1 MLTAECFTTIATVER
16 KGEPVRYKGH
26 SSVLVGAATIFE
38 TWTEACPTK
47 EEAAKQ
53 LVEALMTHLG
63 LTREAAERVV
73 NRHVEGWSTTV
84 LELHFGMRW

>member
-1 MLTAECFTTIATVER
+1 MLAAECFTTIATVER
-16 KGEPVRYKGH
+16 KGKPVRYKGH
-26 SSVLVGAATIFE
+26 SSVLVSATTIFE

-53 LVEALMTHLG
+53 LAEALMTHLG
-63 LTREAAERVV
+63 LSQEAAGRVV

-84 LELHFGMRW
+84 LELFFSLRW